1 MGKRLALDEVGDIAG
16 FRLRLFEKSRSYG
29 HIVKEVSDHNT
40 GSVRCADLFEVELDG
55 HVFRKPVQDLIGG
68 TNAGQGISGL
78 GDHLDLGDGRD
89 TGERFSAKAQA
100 DKPRQIAVVPDLAGR
115 VALKGLS
122 DLVLFNAAP
131 VVRDAE
137 PVKALA
143 TSVKPSLIT
152 KRHKKGLRK
161 KTAANTTDSL
171 QYYIA
176 RLEKELEN
184 VNESTYSTKAEEV
197 LRADARLQKLVQ
209 RIMVGELSKDN
220 MPSEALNTN
229 KTTEE
234 QP

>member
-1 MGKRLALDEVGDIAG
+1 MLWPKEQASDAIAEQRPEG
-16 FRLRLFEKSRSYG
+16 
-29 HIVKEVSDHNT
+29 VT
-40 GSVRCADLFEVELDG
+40 
-55 HVFRKPVQDLIGG
+55 
-68 TNAGQGISGL
+68 
-78 GDHLDLGDGRD
+78 
-89 TGERFSAKAQA
+89 
-100 DKPRQIAVVPDLAGR
+100 
-115 VALKGLS
+115 
-122 DLVLFNAAP
+122 AP
-131 VVRDAE
+131 VARDAE
-137 PVKALA
+137 PVKAIA
-143 TSVKPSLIT
+143 TSVKPSLTT

-161 KTAANTTDSL
+161 KTAANITDSL

-184 VNESTYSTKAEEV
+184 VNESTYSAKAEEV